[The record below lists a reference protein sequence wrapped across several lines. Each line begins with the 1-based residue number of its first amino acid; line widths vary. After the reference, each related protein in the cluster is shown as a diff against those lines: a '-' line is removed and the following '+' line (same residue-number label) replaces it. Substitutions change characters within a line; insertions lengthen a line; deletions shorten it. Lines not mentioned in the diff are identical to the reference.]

1 MQTAHTKAV
10 THDLP
15 IELQARLDK
24 LREDA
29 RQQNVSQETLM
40 IHETRVWVTFLHTL
54 WPAGGIPSSRV
65 DWLNAQCPEFQLNVE
80 LVNSTTVLKHI
91 TPANI
96 VWLHDGKYL
105 AFVRRITQW
114 VWERIQTHREEE
126 EEEKDDYSVADYDLY
141 HVPALRGSKYGR
153 RLRTG

>member
-1 MQTAHTKAV
+1 MQTPNTNAV

-15 IELQARLDK
+15 VEFQARLDK
-24 LREDA
+24 LHEDA

-40 IHETRVWVTFLHTL
+40 IHETRVWVTFLRTL
-54 WPAGGIPSSRV
+54 WPAGCIPSSTV

-91 TPANI
+91 TPANM

-114 VWERIQTHREEE
+114 VWERIQAHTEEE
-126 EEEKDDYSVADYDLY
+126 EEETDDSVADYDLY

-153 RLRTG
+153 KLRTG